1 MTGLSLMPLAYF
13 RSADFHAGRS
23 YWHTGTARVP
33 EESIT
38 HPIKARTLGLLFG
51 SNRVQRRRDCKD
63 RFALIA
69 LLAARRFSCSG
80 GSKKARAALEV

>member
-1 MTGLSLMPLAYF
+1 MTGLSPTPLAYF

-23 YWHTGTARVP
+23 YWHTDTARAP
-33 EESIT
+33 EENTT
-38 HPIKARTLGLLFG
+38 HSIKARTLGLLFG
-51 SNRVQRRRDCKD
+51 SNRVQSQRDCKD

-80 GSKKARAALEV
+80 GSKKARAPLEV